1 MMDLEEKYSSHCNE
15 LDAATHD
22 YIKSSEQLAQCF
34 KDVSVNHSRHSLSK
48 TFPTTLFQKALAMKS
63 NVEL

>member
-1 MMDLEEKYSSHCNE
+1 MMDLEEKYSSRCNE

-48 TFPTTLFQKALAMKS
+48 TFRLLFFRRHMQ
-63 NVEL
+63 